1 MRRARIWSESIVQQ
15 VLRNQRV
22 GGYFCP
28 EVILERKSYLKRI
41 QKRDKTLS
49 QQHPKSNR
57 TSKTV
62 KKCAILL
69 RLIPFCFLASVLV
82 LSLSYLTFHL
92 TLSVHYHC
100 ILYEARVSFQIT
112 DHHMDAVFY
121 MKWTTTACVH
131 FEALNFVLH
140 LTACAKRAEA
150 INHSSWYDET
160 PLNQGKIYQKC
171 ARRHNRKSDINCTC
185 CNKTSILGQPLCQ
198 PVLWA

>member
-28 EVILERKSYLKRI
+28 EVILERRSYLKRI

-131 FEALNFVLH
+131 FEAWNLFYILLLVQKGQKQSI
-140 LTACAKRAEA
+140 TAADTMR
-150 INHSSWYDET
+150 HSSIKAKHIKNVPGDTIE
-160 PLNQGKIYQKC
+160 KVI
-171 ARRHNRKSDINCTC
+171 
-185 CNKTSILGQPLCQ
+185 
-198 PVLWA
+198 